1 MSDKVKVFQTS
12 ACSNIVLYEDMNAV
26 GLKNISKLRVISG
39 KRTYRYRMTGNKN
52 NDNNS
57 NSLKTRWGNRF
68 IIAAIIQGGIIT
80 GMALATVAFQLLTT
94 DVDIIQFL
102 SLSFE
107 GPAKWFFIGIILY
120 LILIVAIATTAVFYN
135 HLEINLKRKFS
146 RVSNILAWIHLF
158 GMNIGG
164 AGTTILMIFAG
175 LAGSGVLS
183 LFVKGK
189 LANQDVAILTSFIP
203 SIAIFIVILSIGVI
217 CGGIAYL
224 MAYRSNA

>member
-1 MSDKVKVFQTS
+1 MS
-12 ACSNIVLYEDMNAV
+12 
-26 GLKNISKLRVISG
+26 
-39 KRTYRYRMTGNKN
+39 NKN
-52 NDNNS
+52 NDSNTNTNS
-57 NSLKTRWGNRF
+57 PKARWGNRF

-107 GPAKWFFIGIILY
+107 GPAKWFFIGILLY
-120 LILIVAIATTAVFYN
+120 LILIVAIAVTAVFYN

-146 RVSNILAWIHLF
+146 KISNVLAWIHLF
-158 GMNIGG
+158 GMNVGG

-183 LFVKGK
+183 LFTEGK
-189 LANQDVAILTSFIP
+189 LGNEDIAIMTSFIP
-203 SIAIFIVILSIGVI
+203 PIASFIVVLSIGVI
-217 CGGIAYL
+217 CGGATYL
-224 MAYRSNA
+224 VAYRSKA

>member
-1 MSDKVKVFQTS
+1 MG
-12 ACSNIVLYEDMNAV
+12 IV
-26 GLKNISKLRVISG
+26 
-39 KRTYRYRMTGNKN
+39 N
-52 NDNNS
+52 NDSSS
-57 NSLKTRWGNRF
+57 NSPKTKWGNRF

-80 GMALATVAFQLLTT
+80 GMALGTITFQLLTT

-120 LILIVAIATTAVFYN
+120 LILVVAIATTAVFYN

-146 RVSNILAWIHLF
+146 KVSNILAWIHLL

-183 LFVKGK
+183 VFTEGK
-189 LANQDVAILTSFIP
+189 LGNENVAIMTSFIP
-203 SIAIFIVILSIGVI
+203 PIAFFIVILSVGVI
-217 CGGIAYL
+217 CGGIAYV
-224 MAYRSNA
+224 MTYRSKA

>member
-1 MSDKVKVFQTS
+1 M
-12 ACSNIVLYEDMNAV
+12 A
-26 GLKNISKLRVISG
+26 
-39 KRTYRYRMTGNKN
+39 NKN
-52 NDNNS
+52 NDSNS
-57 NSLKTRWGNRF
+57 NSPKTKWGNRF

-80 GMALATVAFQLLTT
+80 GMALGTVAFQLLTT

-120 LILIVAIATTAVFYN
+120 LILIVAIAVTAVFYN

-146 RVSNILAWIHLF
+146 KVSNILAWIHLF

-183 LFVKGK
+183 LLIEGE
-189 LANQDVAILTSFIP
+189 LGDEDVAIMTSFIP
-203 SIAIFIVILSIGVI
+203 PIAFFIVILSVGVI
-217 CGGIAYL
+217 CGGLAYL
-224 MAYRSNA
+224 MTYRSKA

>member
-1 MSDKVKVFQTS
+1 MLFDTKFRRDITIFYKNSY
-12 ACSNIVLYEDMNAV
+12 LY
-26 GLKNISKLRVISG
+26 RVMGI
-39 KRTYRYRMTGNKN
+39 KN
-52 NDNNS
+52 NDSSS
-57 NSLKTRWGNRF
+57 NTPKTKWGNRF

-80 GMALATVAFQLLTT
+80 GMALGTITFQLLTT

-120 LILIVAIATTAVFYN
+120 LILIVAIAVTAVFYN

-146 RVSNILAWIHLF
+146 KVSNILAWIHLF

-183 LFVKGK
+183 LLIEGE
-189 LANQDVAILTSFIP
+189 LGDEDVAIMTSFIP
-203 SIAIFIVILSIGVI
+203 PIAFFIVILSVGVI
-217 CGGIAYL
+217 CGGLAYL
-224 MAYRSNA
+224 MTYRSKA